1 MRPHAQDV
9 DHSGLGV
16 DTVDNTML
24 NVDPAGVEAL
34 EITDE
39 LLEPRWSLEGILR
52 ENSKN
57 FFSLRPQAG
66 LPYVAGI
73 LDSLLAEHDSPIC

>member
-1 MRPHAQDV
+1 M
-9 DHSGLGV
+9 
-16 DTVDNTML
+16 VDNTML
-24 NVDPAGVEAL
+24 NVNPAGVEAL
-34 EITDE
+34 EVTDE

-57 FFSLRPQAG
+57 LLSLMLQAG

-73 LDSLLAEHDSPIC
+73 LDGLLAEHDSPIC